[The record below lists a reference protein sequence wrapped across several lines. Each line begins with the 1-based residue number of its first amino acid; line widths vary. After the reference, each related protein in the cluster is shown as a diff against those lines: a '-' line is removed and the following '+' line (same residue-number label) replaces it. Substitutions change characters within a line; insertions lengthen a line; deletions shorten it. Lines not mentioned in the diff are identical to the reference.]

1 MNTRDLQKRLLPD
14 IGNDNERTR
23 VEWLE
28 KTLRA
33 IPSGLKILDAG
44 AGECQFKKFCD
55 HLEYVSQDF
64 GQYDG
69 IGNANGI
76 QTKIWDNTK
85 LDIVSDIT
93 NIPVPDKSFD
103 AIMCTEVFEHIP
115 DPVSAIKEFQRI
127 LKPDGYLII
136 TAPFCSLTHFAPY
149 HFSTGFNKYFY
160 EHNLKEAGFSISE
173 ITPNGNY
180 FKYIAQEIRRIP
192 YVSERYGAKKTN
204 LFQKGIFYIMLMI
217 IKSLAK
223 NADSSKDLLCFGYHV
238 VARKNKNYV
247 AK

>member
-1 MNTRDLQKRLLPD
+1 MNIRELQKNMLPD
-14 IGNDNERTR
+14 IGNDNEATR
-23 VEWLE
+23 VAWLE

-33 IPSGLKILDAG
+33 LPAGITILDAG
-44 AGECQFKKFCD
+44 AGECQFKKFCT
-55 HLEYVSQDF
+55 HLKYTSQDF

-69 IGNANGI
+69 SGDSHGI
-76 QTKIWDNTK
+76 QTTTWDNTK

-93 NIPVPDKSFD
+93 SIPVPNNSFD

-115 DPVSAIKEFQRI
+115 DPVAAIKEFQRI

-160 EHNLKEAGFSISE
+160 EHNLQAAQFNISE

-192 YVSERYGAKKTN
+192 YVAERYSSRKTN
-204 LFQKGIFYIMLMI
+204 IFHKIFFYIMLLLL
-217 IKSLAK
+217 KALAARDH
-223 NADSSKDLLCFGYHV
+223 NSSELLCFGYHV
-238 VARKNKNYV
+238 VARKNN
-247 AK
+247 